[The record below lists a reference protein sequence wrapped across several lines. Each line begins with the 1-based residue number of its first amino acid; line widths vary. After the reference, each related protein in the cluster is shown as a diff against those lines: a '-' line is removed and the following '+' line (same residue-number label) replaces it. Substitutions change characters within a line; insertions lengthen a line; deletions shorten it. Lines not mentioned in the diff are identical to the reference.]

1 VRSFWVGE
9 GVRDEHWRILGKTPA
24 AASVPAAVA
33 GPPGGEPTVLGLPCF
48 IAGSASFG
56 LAQAGVVPAAAA
68 GAALP
73 VILGFSAVGIFLTT
87 IWAASIGRNVVATVF
102 GIFGGFW
109 LSYGALLLGTLHGW
123 FGVAPA
129 SVQAAKE
136 LYLVVWLVVIVTLTL
151 TTLRLHLIYTAVF
164 FFVDLA
170 LLLVFLGVN
179 EGSAAARCR
188 TAVRSS
194 SGARRRACPLST
206 GRGPWVASHEG
217 GEAFPVV
224 GTGSWVDLRPERGS
238 WPDHVAVLRLD
249 HGPRPLEGR
258 PGEGRVQ
265 LVELPGGSG

>member
-1 VRSFWVGE
+1 MSTGASSE
-9 GVRDEHWRILGKTPA
+9 ETTA

-136 LYLVVWLVVIVTLTL
+136 LYLVVWLVVIVTLTVS
-151 TTLRLHLIYTAVF
+151 TLRLHLIYTAVF

-170 LLLVFLGVN
+170 LLLVFLGVI

-188 TAVRSS
+188 SAVRSS